1 MTFQRQDL
9 EENIWKLEFDLSTYG
24 KNRFD
29 YNIQNT
35 SNAT

>member
-1 MTFQRQDL
+1 M
-9 EENIWKLEFDLSTYG
+9 YG

-35 SNAT
+35 SNATLREKSPTEFDAGLDFSKHN